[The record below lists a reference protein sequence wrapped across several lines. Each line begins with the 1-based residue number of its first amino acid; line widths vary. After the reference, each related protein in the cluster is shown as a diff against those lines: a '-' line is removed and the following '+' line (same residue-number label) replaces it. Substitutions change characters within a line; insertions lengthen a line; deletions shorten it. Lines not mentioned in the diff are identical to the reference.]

1 MHDGAG
7 RHSQADWSTPQGPDV
22 LKQLRS
28 FLLQATASLQG
39 PARILQRCHEP
50 SRDPLFSA
58 SEVEGVRLKFVS
70 ALEIASPPEA
80 WAVREHQ
87 PLCINAL
94 EAVAK
99 YCGDPDAFLFP
110 SLKAGVSTG

>member
-1 MHDGAG
+1 MMELAGIHKQIGALPKAPMSSSNCAAFCF
-7 RHSQADWSTPQGPDV
+7 RLQP
-22 LKQLRS
+22 RS
-28 FLLQATASLQG
+28 RARLAFSKGATNLAGIRFSV
-39 PARILQRCHEP
+39 LQRL
-50 SRDPLFSA
+50 RGFAL
-58 SEVEGVRLKFVS
+58 FVS

-80 WAVREHQ
+80 WAVRKHQ